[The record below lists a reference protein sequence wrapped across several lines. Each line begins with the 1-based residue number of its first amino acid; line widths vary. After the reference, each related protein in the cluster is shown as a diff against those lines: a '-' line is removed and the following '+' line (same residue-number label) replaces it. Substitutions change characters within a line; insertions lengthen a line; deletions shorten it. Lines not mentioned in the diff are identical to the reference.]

1 MPGVPGSPGGPG
13 KPGPPG
19 QGGAPGIPGRNGKP
33 VNYYL
38 HKNKSQQFQLRVLK
52 LWIPQLQ
59 GREYSEDDLREICA
73 SVLRGT

>member
-38 HKNKSQQFQLRVLK
+38 HINKSQQFQLCFKTLNSSITGSR
-52 LWIPQLQ
+52 I
-59 GREYSEDDLREICA
+59 
-73 SVLRGT
+73 